1 MWGARRVNVWTNAGV
16 SGVLKMKGIAEAK
29 NSSLTQRQS
38 DLSMQ
43 AQRQEALVDA
53 LAGALAN
60 VVTVWAFYP
69 LDLYKT
75 RIQTSRR
82 SSCTS
87 GISTGQH
94 CRHTHTVSTTEL
106 TSNCILIIRR
116 YYDGIGMKTIHAA
129 VSSFSYFY
137 LYSWIASTYTS
148 TISRHAGRRSQSS
161 AAHCCEEESIPSPQ
175 VRLLLTALA
184 AMGNTL
190 LTLPL
195 DVIATR
201 RQTTRVGDEF
211 VAGDNTEQLL
221 PLTDESSAD
230 GSTKVRCPAAEFGCT
245 VPLES
250 SDRSSALQCALR
262 LRHWLRHVLHFWRGL
277 WPALLLCSNP
287 AIHYTLYDAVKA
299 RYISRRS
306 AGQSGDLTMYEAFV
320 LGWIAKFISTIAT
333 YPLIAAKS
341 KLMATSSTG
350 VSESLIQCLRDDY
363 RDGGVPTLYR
373 GCTVQLYHT
382 VLKSAL
388 MMMLKEKI
396 TAVTYKIING

>member
-1 MWGARRVNVWTNAGV
+1 MSGPMREFRESSRR
-16 SGVLKMKGIAEAK
+16 KGSMTQTK
-29 NSSLTQRQS
+29 NPSLMQRQS

-43 AQRQEALVDA
+43 SERQEALVDA

-82 SSCTS
+82 SSCS
-87 GISTGQH
+87 SCSSTGQH
-94 CRHTHTVSTTEL
+94 RRHTHTVSTTEL
-106 TSNCILIIRR
+106 ASNCILIIRR

-129 VSSFSYFY
+129 ISSFSYFY
-137 LYSWIASTYTS
+137 LYGWIASRYTS
-148 TISRHAGRRSQSS
+148 TIGRHAGPSS
-161 AAHCCEEESIPSPQ
+161 AHCCEEESIPSPQ

-201 RQTTRVGDEF
+201 RQTTRVRGEF
-211 VAGDNTEQLL
+211 VVGDNTEQQLL
-221 PLTDESSAD
+221 ITDESSAD

-250 SDRSSALQCALR
+250 SDRSLALQCALR
-262 LRHWLRHVLHFWRGL
+262 LRHWLRHVLQFWRGL

-287 AIHYTLYDAVKA
+287 AIHYTVYDAVKA
-299 RYISRRS
+299 RYISRRG
-306 AGQSGDLTMYEAFV
+306 AGRTSDLTMYEAFL

-350 VSESLIQCLRDDY
+350 VSGSLIQCLRDDY

-396 TAVTYKIING
+396 TAVTDKIIHG